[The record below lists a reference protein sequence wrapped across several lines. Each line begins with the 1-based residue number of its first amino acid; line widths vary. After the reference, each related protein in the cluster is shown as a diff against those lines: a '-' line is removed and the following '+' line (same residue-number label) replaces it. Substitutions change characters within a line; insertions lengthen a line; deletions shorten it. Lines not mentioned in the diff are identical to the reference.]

1 MANFMK
7 IGKDFLKNNSPEMY
21 ETLLNSIEARFGHL
35 AFAKRMQTNFSQQGL
50 ADEAGVTF
58 ETITRIEGGNS
69 SVTMSDYQ
77 KVFKVLKITN
87 EELAEVLTE
96 EI

>member
-1 MANFMK
+1 MGNFLK
-7 IGKDFLKNNSPEMY
+7 ESKEFLKNNSPELY
-21 ETLLNSIEARFGHL
+21 ETLFESVAARFGRL
-35 AFAKRMQTNFSQQGL
+35 VFAKRMQTDFTQQGL

-58 ETITRIEGGNS
+58 EAITKIEGGNS
-69 SVTMSDYQ
+69 SITMSDYQ
-77 KVFKVLKITN
+77 KVFKVLKIAN

>member
-1 MANFMK
+1 MANFIK

-21 ETLLNSIEARFGHL
+21 ETLFNSIAARFGHL
-35 AFAKRMQTNFSQQGL
+35 AFAKRMQTDFTQQGL

-58 ETITRIEGGNS
+58 EVITKIEGGNS
-69 SVTMSDYQ
+69 SVVMSEYQ

-87 EELAEVLTE
+87 EELAEVFTE